1 MGAAVATT
9 MFFIILAGVGAYLVI
24 LQRRMNRYTF

>member
-1 MGAAVATT
+1 MGAAVATA
-9 MFFIILAGVGAYLVI
+9 MFFIILAGVSAYLLL